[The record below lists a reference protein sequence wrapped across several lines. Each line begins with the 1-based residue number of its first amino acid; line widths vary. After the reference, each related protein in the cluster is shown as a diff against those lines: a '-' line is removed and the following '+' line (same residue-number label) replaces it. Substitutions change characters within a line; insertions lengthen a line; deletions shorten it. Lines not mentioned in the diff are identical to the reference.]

1 MSDSSAFLAQ
11 WSMSPG
17 RLPRNS
23 FAQPFMRRTMGA
35 DILRERYEDMAPT
48 FGEIDISLSFNTT
61 IRLRSW
67 RCPAWLSASN
77 AMPAVIAPS
86 PIKAITTPSSPR

>member
-1 MSDSSAFLAQ
+1 
-11 WSMSPG
+11 MSPG

-35 DILRERYEDMAPT
+35 DILRERYEDMAPP
-48 FGEIDISLSFNTT
+48 FGEIDISVSFNTT

-67 RCPAWLSASN
+67 MCPA
-77 AMPAVIAPS
+77 
-86 PIKAITTPSSPR
+86 